1 MIGKKVGMTQVYD
14 DQGRQTNV
22 TAIEVGPCVV
32 VQVKSAEKEGYAA
45 AQLGFGTQKKQRVS
59 RPEQGHTDKAGVEP
73 VRVIKEFPLE
83 SGESVKPGDT
93 VTAALFEGVSH
104 VDVVGVSKGRGFQG
118 VVRRHGFSGG
128 RATHGSGM
136 HRRPGSIGMKV
147 NPARVHKGKKMPG
160 QMGNKTVTVQSLR
173 VVQVRADEHV
183 ILVEGAVPGPPGGL
197 VTVRKAIKK
206 VAKA

>member
-32 VQVKSAEKEGYAA
+32 VQVKSEEKEGYAA

-59 RPEQGHTDKAGVEP
+59 RPERGHTDKAGVEP

-147 NPARVHKGKKMPG
+147 NPARVHKGKKMLG

-173 VVQVRADEHV
+173 VVQVRADEQV

-197 VTVRKAIKK
+197 ITVRKAIKK

>member
-183 ILVEGAVPGPPGGL
+183 ILVEGAVPGPSGGL